1 MQKSLFTTVLV
12 LIFFLII
19 SSVSAVDSVNV
30 TLNQVIN
37 SSSNIVS
44 YIGTNQS
51 LPDNVDIS
59 GIPMSMSQ
67 FLYLLTAAVV
77 NINSNSNM
85 TIALGNYSNASAPSE
100 NITNSNINSTEYLD
114 IANRIKSFMD
124 SNLRAPNYATQTST
138 GSTIRFESLV
148 YMYSQILNY
157 YHQNGV
163 LPDNLNVTSWTN
175 ISTINKTNI
184 IGKTSFGYV
193 EKEIYGNQSSN
204 QTIILIVGLH
214 PEENGI
220 HTAII
225 NALGNQ
231 TLNLTKRY
239 VLYNIHVT
247 QDANDYSKGRMN
259 GQLLAQQFV
268 VPDAPKEN
276 PILALDI
283 HENHYKDSG
292 YAYSRFLYPISNTTI
307 TTTYANEIISKM
319 PFLVIYTPPN
329 HTSPEYVT
337 IPIANYGIPTII
349 YETYI
354 NDNSTQ
360 KASDAMTFIGAL
372 NSEIGKIPVVNLI
385 KLTANT
391 NIKTGLYNI
400 AKKIKLS
407 MNTAGTIYY
416 SINGT
421 IPSNTSIK
429 YTGPIT
435 ISSTTTLKFIATNT
449 EGNKSPVYTEK
460 YTIDKTSP
468 KITSI
473 NPKNGAKGYSRTTA
487 LSIKFSE
494 NIKTST
500 NWSKIYIK
508 NLNTAKTVEISKL
521 MSSNTLNIK
530 MTKKRLAYN
539 QYLVYIPTAA
549 VKDNANNNLA
559 SSYTFKFKTGA

>member
-1 MQKSLFTTVLV
+1 MQKSLFTPVLV

-44 YIGTNQS
+44 YIGTNQC

-59 GIPMSMSQ
+59 GIPTSMSQ
-67 FLYLLTAAVV
+67 FLYLLTTAVV

-175 ISTINKTNI
+175 ISTINKTNV

-239 VLYNIHVT
+239 VLFNIHVT
-247 QDANDYSKGRMN
+247 QDASDYSKGRMN

-292 YAYSRFLYPISNTTI
+292 YTYSRFLYPISNTTI

-372 NSEIGKIPVVNLI
+372 NSEIGKIPIVNLI

-391 NIKTGLYNI
+391 NIKTGLYNT
-400 AKKIKLS
+400 AKKITLS

-421 IPSNTSIK
+421 IPNNTSIK
-429 YTGPIT
+429 YTGPLT

-473 NPKNGAKGYSRTTA
+473 NPKNGAKGYSRTAA

-559 SSYTFKFKTGA
+559 SSYTFKFKSGA